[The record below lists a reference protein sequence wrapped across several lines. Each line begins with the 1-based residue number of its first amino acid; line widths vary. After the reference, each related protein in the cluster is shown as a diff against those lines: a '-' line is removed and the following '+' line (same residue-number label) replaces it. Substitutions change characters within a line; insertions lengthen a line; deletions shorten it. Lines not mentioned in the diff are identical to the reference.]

1 MNALTSL
8 PASAQRLAD
17 LPSPPPHAQAHG
29 RAPLLGGG
37 RAPVALSDLGIKLSN
52 QAAQRSEQVGLR
64 TVDLAQDFLG
74 DFARRY
80 LGNGASVSF
89 ESASID
95 TSSSIN
101 ASRSHLETA
110 DGVQDTAAFSLNE
123 SAHFIGK
130 GTITTADGQSFEFE
144 IEVQY
149 ELTVEASS
157 SRSVQFARPDGTDAA
172 DADVGGGP
180 GKRPVRALPP
190 FDFGGELAD
199 LFKLL
204 GRELKT
210 DVAPSKEGGNDGGSL
225 TLRLLKL
232 IGDGNAAPEAPPAQ
246 EALNKAVADTYATA

>member
-1 MNALTSL
+1 MTAISSL
-8 PASAQRLAD
+8 PASAHRLAD
-17 LPSPPPHAQAHG
+17 LPSPPPHAQANG

-52 QAAQRSEQVGLR
+52 QASQRSEQVGLR
-64 TVDLAQDFLG
+64 TVDLAQDFLN
-74 DFARRY
+74 DFTRRY
-80 LGNGASVSF
+80 LGSGASVSF

-95 TSSSIN
+95 TSSSIE
-101 ASRSHLETA
+101 ASRSHLESA
-110 DGVQDTAAFSLNE
+110 GGVQDSASFSLNE
-123 SAHFIGK
+123 NAHFIGK
-130 GTITTADGQSFEFE
+130 GTITTADGQKFEFE

-157 SRSVQFARPDGTDAA
+157 SRSVQFAQPEGE
-172 DADVGGGP
+172 P
-180 GKRPVRALPP
+180 GKGGEHGERPVRALPP

-204 GRELKT
+204 GRELRT

-232 IGDGNAAPEAPPAQ
+232 ITDSHAAPEAPPAQ

>member
-1 MNALTSL
+1 MTALTSL
-8 PASAQRLAD
+8 PASANRLVD
-17 LPSPPPHAQAHG
+17 LPTPPPHAQANG
-29 RAPLLGGG
+29 RAPVLGGG

-64 TVDLAQDFLG
+64 TVDLAQDFINN
-74 DFARRY
+74 FTSRY
-80 LGNGASVSF
+80 LGKGASVSF

-95 TSSSIN
+95 TASSLE
-101 ASRSHLETA
+101 ASRSHLEGA
-110 DGVQDTAAFSLNE
+110 GGIQDSAAFSLNE

-130 GTITTADGQSFEFE
+130 GTITTADGQKFEFE

-149 ELTVEASS
+149 ELSVEASS
-157 SRSVQFARPDGTDAA
+157 SRSVQFAQPDGGEPA
-172 DADVGGGP
+172 P
-180 GKRPVRALPP
+180 GNSGEPGQRPVRALPP

-204 GRELKT
+204 GRELRT

-232 IGDGNAAPEAPPAQ
+232 ITDSNPAPEAPPAQ
-246 EALNKAVADTYATA
+246 EALNKAVADTYAIA

>member
-1 MNALTSL
+1 MTAISSL
-8 PASAQRLAD
+8 PASATRVAD

-52 QAAQRSEQVGLR
+52 QAAQRSEQVGQR
-64 TVDLAQDFLG
+64 TVDLAQDFIN
-74 DFARRY
+74 DFTRRY
-80 LGNGASVSF
+80 LGEGASIAF
-89 ESASID
+89 ASASID
-95 TSSSIN
+95 TSSSLA
-101 ASRSHLETA
+101 ASRSHLESA
-110 DGVQDTAAFSLNE
+110 DGVQDAASFSLNE

-157 SRSVQFARPDGTDAA
+157 SRSVQFAQPDQASAPAPDGGA
-172 DADVGGGP
+172 D

-210 DVAPSKEGGNDGGSL
+210 DLAPSKEGGNDGGSL

-232 IGDGNAAPEAPPAQ
+232 ITDSQAAPATPPAQ
-246 EALNKAVADTYATA
+246 ETLNKAVADTYATA

>member
-1 MNALTSL
+1 MTAISSL
-8 PASAQRLAD
+8 PASANRVAE

-52 QAAQRSEQVGLR
+52 QAAQRSEQVGKR
-64 TVDLAQDFLG
+64 TVDLAQDFIN
-74 DFARRY
+74 DFTRRY
-80 LGNGASVSF
+80 LGDGASVAF

-95 TSSSIN
+95 TSSSLS
-101 ASRSHLETA
+101 ASRSHLENA
-110 DGVQDTAAFSLNE
+110 DGVQDAAAFSLNE

-130 GTITTADGQSFEFE
+130 GSITTADGQSFEFE

-157 SRSVQFARPDGTDAA
+157 SRSVQFARPDDASA
-172 DADVGGGP
+172 PAPEDTNGHGN
-180 GKRPVRALPP
+180 RLVRALPP

-210 DVAPSKEGGNDGGSL
+210 DLAPSKEGGNDGGSL

-232 IGDGNAAPEAPPAQ
+232 ITDSQAAPATPPAQ
-246 EALNKAVADTYATA
+246 ETLNKAVADIYATA